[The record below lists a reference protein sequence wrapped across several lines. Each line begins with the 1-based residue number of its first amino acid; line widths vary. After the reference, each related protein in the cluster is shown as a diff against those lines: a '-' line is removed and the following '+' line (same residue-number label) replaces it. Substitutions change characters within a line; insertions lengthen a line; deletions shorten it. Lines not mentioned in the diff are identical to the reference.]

1 MQKFVEVV
9 IRYRKFKLSDPAHII
24 SEDLKT
30 VDDLQ
35 RHGFDV
41 SAIKAGLEDLR
52 GRKVEIDRLLGEKE
66 KINENIEKL
75 NAEAIGAYIKE
86 LQERLDER
94 KRARK
99 IRLPF
104 HFVRHEISKGKLDI
118 ANLHFSPF
126 KGFEED
132 ERERLA
138 TVYMDIYSELVGTI
152 KLIDSMD
159 ISMDILA
166 ATLKKVEEL
175 QRYGFDVTA
184 IEVHLEKLQ
193 ECHKMK
199 KDLEKHDMELL
210 IVNGEIKELRVK
222 LDESVTAKKNN
233 NNEIIRLD
241 SNLHLVEH
249 KILEVEL
256 YLKNMWRGSLILTNL

>member
-1 MQKFVEVV
+1 MCLTSSIPVNLLPETQYVLSSSSGSRVSEQEFRPFEKRSQLWVKYEADEFYQKSSQKPHF
-9 IRYRKFKLSDPAHII
+9 SP
-24 SEDLKT
+24 SEC
-30 VDDLQ
+30 
-35 RHGFDV
+35 
-41 SAIKAGLEDLR
+41 E
-52 GRKVEIDRLLGEKE
+52 LLAFFP
-66 KINENIEKL
+66 
-75 NAEAIGAYIKE
+75 NAEICRGGYK
-86 LQERLDER
+86 LD
-94 KRARK
+94 
-99 IRLPF
+99 
-104 HFVRHEISKGKLDI
+104 VRHEISKGKLDV
-118 ANLHFSPF
+118 ANLDKPRFSPF

-159 ISMDILA
+159 VSMDILA

-184 IEVHLEKLQ
+184 IEAHLEKLQ

-210 IVNGEIKELRVK
+210 IVDGEIKELRVK

-233 NNEIIRLD
+233 DNEIVRLD

-256 YLKNMWRGSLILTNL
+256 YFEKPVEGELDIDKLVDIP